1 MSVSQGNLI
10 IASQLEPALNAA
22 LASHPA
28 RPTVIAAP
36 EDEPWRAAAD
46 ADVLVIRP
54 SPAWG
59 PAKAAPAPSLW
70 PGRLRWVC
78 SASAGIDFYPE
89 WLLDGPLVSCA
100 RGTASDEIAD
110 YVIAA
115 IYRQA
120 KDLDGVAAHGPEHWR
135 YSQLGQVLGSTIG
148 LIGLGAIGQAVAR
161 RALALGARV
170 VAVRRSAGPP
180 PPGLEDIE
188 LVARVE
194 EVAARADHL
203 VLAVPATPQTRHLV
217 DATLLAQAKPGA
229 HLINVARG
237 SVVDQAAL
245 LAALDRGQLGFA
257 TLDVTEPEPLPAG
270 HRLYTHPRVR
280 LTPHLSANYTVAR
293 GKLLDKILG
302 DITRFAQGQPPR
314 DLVEPARGY

>member
-1 MSVSQGNLI
+1 MSFT
-10 IASQLEPALNAA
+10 IASQLEPSINEA

-28 RPTVIAAP
+28 RPTVIPAP

-46 ADVLVIRP
+46 ADVLVVRP
-54 SPAWG
+54 SPAWA
-59 PAKAAPAPSLW
+59 PAKAAPAPSIW

-78 SASAGIDFYPE
+78 SASAGIDFYPG

-100 RGTASDEIAD
+100 RGTASEEIAD
-110 YVIAA
+110 YVLAA

-120 KDLDGVAAHGPEHWR
+120 KDFDSVAPRGPQDWR

-148 LIGLGAIGQAVAR
+148 LVGLGAIGQAVAR
-161 RALALGARV
+161 RALALGAQV
-170 VAVRRSAGPP
+170 VAVRRSGALPDDL
-180 PPGLEDIE
+180 PGVE
-188 LVARVE
+188 LVSRVE
-194 EVAARADHL
+194 DVVARADHI

-217 DATLLAQAKPGA
+217 DATLLAQARPGA

-245 LAALDRGQLGFA
+245 LEALDRGQLGFA
-257 TLDVTEPEPLPAG
+257 TLDVTDPEPLPAG
-270 HRLYTHPRVR
+270 HRLYNHPRVR
-280 LTPHLSANYTVAR
+280 LTPHLSANYLVAR
-293 GKLLDKILG
+293 GKLVDKIMG